1 MGQSTRL
8 PHAVDGEAA
17 RPARQG
23 DFVLLGTI
31 PPSSMSTSCQRQLLR
46 GRLEH
51 GTAGT
56 AIERTPGCDGA
67 RLQQHV
73 RAGSP
78 SVMPRRYATAGARTG
93 NGLAAQLDALSSCV
107 SIDMPTSRRL
117 PCTSNENTA
126 AVVRCKCIE
135 DDVNHVY
142 YAD

>member
-1 MGQSTRL
+1 MHGYGKMCSLITKPNVKRL
-8 PHAVDGEAA
+8 RE
-17 RPARQG
+17 
-23 DFVLLGTI
+23 
-31 PPSSMSTSCQRQLLR
+31 
-46 GRLEH
+46 
-51 GTAGT
+51 
-56 AIERTPGCDGA
+56 
-67 RLQQHV
+67 
-73 RAGSP
+73 
-78 SVMPRRYATAGARTG
+78 AGARTG